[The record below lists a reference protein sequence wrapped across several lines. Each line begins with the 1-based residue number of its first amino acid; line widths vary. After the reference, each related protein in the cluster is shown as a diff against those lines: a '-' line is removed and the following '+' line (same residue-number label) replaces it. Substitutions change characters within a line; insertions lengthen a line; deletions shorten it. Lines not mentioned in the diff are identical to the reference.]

1 MSVNRRC
8 FPVSCQ
14 VDSFSS
20 ESPASI
26 SSGRQHD
33 LAKSGTPDGHSK
45 WLVDSGRQTGFEW
58 SCKSWVVVS
67 QLQNRR
73 NHPSHPLSYWIL
85 PVLPGIIK
93 AMVSS
98 FKAAVHYHPGTFQ
111 QIRGHLRVCN
121 IKHRLWSHPLYY
133 FLVEADHLVWI
144 NCQVRLSYFSMSKIV
159 PFHTKLE
166 HTPKPVPTRYKR
178 ILLITSTSTGQ
189 SSLTCKRVTPA
200 STSVPVSSKKI
211 RLYLPKRLELLFL
224 SNGTDSCFDLS

>member
-1 MSVNRRC
+1 M
-8 FPVSCQ
+8 
-14 VDSFSS
+14 
-20 ESPASI
+20 
-26 SSGRQHD
+26 
-33 LAKSGTPDGHSK
+33 
-45 WLVDSGRQTGFEW
+45 DSGRQTGFEW

-67 QLQNRR
+67 QLQKGR

-93 AMVSS
+93 AVVSS
-98 FKAAVHYHPGTFQ
+98 FKAAVRYHPGTFQ

-166 HTPKPVPTRYKR
+166 HTPKPVPTRYNFNFNGTKLLDVQASHSSIHQCASFVKKDTIVLAKATRIVVPVKR
-178 ILLITSTSTGQ
+178 NWFLLWSE
-189 SSLTCKRVTPA
+189 LTYLTTLDSRVQCELAAVVRLSASFQVKPA
-200 STSVPVSSKKI
+200 STPNRWKWTMESVWM
-211 RLYLPKRLELLFL
+211 RQM
-224 SNGTDSCFDLS
+224 